1 MAKWKVGPWMPAE
14 LHARLVTGLG
24 ARDGDTIIVD
34 GDGRVGLGR
43 TASVDLSEEIT
54 SLLPRCPLV
63 GQFPS
68 DRESRS
74 DSSAALSPT
83 GGGEPFAA
91 GALGMS
97 RSRSFPESREETAEH
112 VLELSRG
119 DLPAFL

>member
-63 GQFPS
+63 GQFPLTVNP
-68 DRESRS
+68 
-74 DSSAALSPT
+74 AATLPLPYPLQ
-83 GGGEPFAA
+83 E
-91 GALGMS
+91 GASHL
-97 RSRSFPESREETAEH
+97 R
-112 VLELSRG
+112 LER
-119 DLPAFL
+119 